1 MNYSPVQYPPG
12 GLPSTVPHW
21 PQHTAQAGYSPPPVA
36 SYGSITP
43 PVGAPFYP
51 PTSGAAKPKRRS
63 PPVEGPTVV
72 SGQSSLPPAPG
83 LPARPSF
90 DLPNF
95 NRQDM
100 QRMHTGQAPPPGS
113 PAARPHARPEL
124 EEHKKKAPA
133 SEWDVEAVLK
143 EAKDEFKKDQAAQAM
158 QAANSVAT
166 PISANQTPV
175 PAAQDTMQ
183 APAAETLATPAAQ
196 DAPNPKKKKTKASA
210 TKLVYSDN
218 GTSPEEKMASWGKYA
233 FKRSNDPV
241 LVSGEVSGAVTGVAV
256 GEDDVRDVQD

>member
-1 MNYSPVQYPPG
+1 MNYSPSTVQYPPG
-12 GLPSTVPHW
+12 GLPPTAPHW

-36 SYGSITP
+36 PYGGITP
-43 PVGAPFYP
+43 PVGGPFYP

-63 PPVEGPTVV
+63 PPVEGPAVV
-72 SGQSSLPPAPG
+72 PGQSSLTPAPG

-100 QRMHTGQAPPPGS
+100 QRMHTGQAPPTGS
-113 PAARPHARPEL
+113 PAARPHVRPEL
-124 EEHKKKAPA
+124 EEQKKMAPA
-133 SEWDVEAVLK
+133 GEWDVEAILK

-158 QAANSVAT
+158 QTANTVAT
-166 PISANQTPV
+166 PTSANQTPV
-175 PAAQDTMQ
+175 PAAQDILQ
-183 APAAETLATPAAQ
+183 APVTGTSAAQ

-218 GTSPEEKMASWGKYA
+218 STPPEEKMASWGKYA

-241 LVSGEVSGAVTGVAV
+241 FVSGEVSGAVTGVAV